1 MILVVKEMKDSVGL
15 EIGLSSWVTVTQD
28 MIDTFGQTT
37 GDIQFIYN
45 DPVAAV
51 DTPFGGTIAHGF
63 LLLSLLPGMI
73 AQCVPQASENR
84 TAVNYGIDNLRFI
97 SPVRA
102 GSRVRGRFVLAEYS
116 EPRPDASKHS
126 WDVTLEIEG
135 EDKPALVV
143 RWQSLQIESDSL
155 RREPEKEAV

>member
-1 MILVVKEMKDSVGL
+1 MILVVKELQDSVGM
-15 EIGLSSWVTVTQD
+15 EIGLSSWVTITQE
-28 MIDTFGQTT
+28 MIDAFGKTT

-73 AQCVPQASENR
+73 AQCVPKAAENR
-84 TAVNYGIDNLRFI
+84 TAVNYGVDSLRFI

-102 GSRVRGRFVLAEYS
+102 GARVRGRFVLAEYS
-116 EPRPDASKHS
+116 EPRPDASKHN

-135 EDKPALVV
+135 EEKPALVA
-143 RWQSLQIESDSL
+143 RWQSLQIETDSL
-155 RREPEKEAV
+155 RREPKQEAS